1 MHFHSKCKKIST
13 LLRFLPLISTVFLS
27 LSGIVAISQGLLFP
41 MDNFDSFTCSA
52 AFFAASAITYQA
64 YRNNKNDILSTS
76 RFYLDKYKET
86 SVSIVDYLKSDKPAR
101 RVCWVTAAKIT
112 EMLIPLEEKISTLAD
127 KELLKIYKRYLAHDL
142 YEFISTKSPLY
153 FTGRDN
159 ASSFDKALVRPP
171 IVATPGL
178 IPKVK
183 PLDYVAE
190 SSIKTLLNLM
200 NLLWEDEASYKYS
213 NEEEYNNIIRL
224 NYPNIAE
231 HQWGQHQWGQALN
244 CELYRFFIGKWL

>member
-1 MHFHSKCKKIST
+1 
-13 LLRFLPLISTVFLS
+13 
-27 LSGIVAISQGLLFP
+27 

-64 YRNNKNDILSTS
+64 YRNNISDAQSIS
-76 RFYLDKYKET
+76 RFYLEKYKET
-86 SVSIVDYLKSDKPAR
+86 SASIVNYLKSDKPAR

-112 EMLIPLEEKISTLAD
+112 EMLVPLEEKISSHAD

-142 YEFISTKSPLY
+142 YEFISTKSPMY

-159 ASSFDKALVRPP
+159 ASSFDKALERPP

-178 IPKVK
+178 IPKLK
-183 PLDYVAE
+183 PLDHVAE

-200 NLLWEDEASYKYS
+200 NLLWEDEAGYKYS
-213 NEEEYNNIIRL
+213 TEEEYNNIVRL
-224 NYPNIAE
+224 NYPKIAE
-231 HQWGQHQWGQALN
+231 YLL
-244 CELYRFFIGKWL
+244 ELKKLK